1 MIYDVEEHHQPHHA
15 VKLILMRNVDDF
27 GVKGQVVTVLFHQAH
42 PKLLLPGF
50 AVYHTEENLERL
62 GDFVIPED
70 QLVDSSPSA
79 KQFVNFFSKWTF
91 DIVMSSSTPWRIEA
105 WHVAASLRKHGVW
118 LGEEHIEIPGGAI
131 SGPDM
136 GLQNKEF
143 IAVVTVNSHE
153 KVGGGLTVSRRYTF
167 PPAVEGAMSDP
178 PLDGRHGGAAQGPP
192 GQGLVPQVLEASI
205 TVCAPHAPWH
215 SATLVHSGTSG
226 RRSLCGRRRGSSC
239 WT

>member
-153 KVGGGLTVSRRYTF
+153 KVGGGVSVSRRYNF

-192 GQGLVPQVLEASI
+192 G
-205 TVCAPHAPWH
+205 
-215 SATLVHSGTSG
+215 
-226 RRSLCGRRRGSSC
+226 
-239 WT
+239 